1 MSEQFIKAFAVD
13 PKKLDHVVGC
23 KDEKVLQRALAADAA
38 EDVAELVGERDLE
51 LEAVLR
57 EIMFGKLVTK
67 RAYVYRR
74 TLELVAATVG
84 KALGDEATMPGR
96 GWQDIGPLW
105 RHWGMP
111 TLASVWGGGGS
122 ENPECTWPLRKMN
135 VDWPIA
141 YWIPKKKLPRL
152 KKELVAFRTKKAIAK
167 GIPEGIPRFS
177 EGEWPIDDLANELDA
192 VVRVLRG
199 WCKASDVL
207 VWHDGQQ

>member
-1 MSEQFIKAFAVD
+1 MKRRC
-13 PKKLDHVVGC
+13 P
-23 KDEKVLQRALAADAA
+23 A
-38 EDVAELVGERDLE
+38 EAG
-51 LEAVLR
+51 
-57 EIMFGKLVTK
+57 
-67 RAYVYRR
+67 R
-74 TLELVAATVG
+74 TSA
-84 KALGDEATMPGR
+84 
-96 GWQDIGPLW
+96 PLW

-122 ENPECTWPLRKMN
+122 ENSECPWPLRKMN

-152 KKELVAFRTKKAIAK
+152 KKELVAFRTKKAIAE

-177 EGEWPIDDLANELDA
+177 EGEWPIDVLANELDA

-207 VWHDGQQ
+207 VWHDGPSSRFWAMLEEHRRPPLEVRQAIRERPHPMAVA